1 MTDIKQSKSK
11 VYDLMRN
18 CRYTE
23 KGLKD
28 FKKSV

>member
-1 MTDIKQSKSK
+1 MTDIKQKK
-11 VYDLMRN
+11 KKIYDLMRN

-23 KGLKD
+23 EYIKK